1 MKKISL
7 LILVPIL
14 TLVSCGPTSISASEA
29 MNITKDIN
37 DYILMTTEN
46 CTSQEKVD
54 TSNNI
59 FL

>member
-1 MKKISL
+1 MNN
-7 LILVPIL
+7 
-14 TLVSCGPTSISASEA
+14 CCTSQEKVDTS
-29 MNITKDIN
+29 
-37 DYILMTTEN
+37 